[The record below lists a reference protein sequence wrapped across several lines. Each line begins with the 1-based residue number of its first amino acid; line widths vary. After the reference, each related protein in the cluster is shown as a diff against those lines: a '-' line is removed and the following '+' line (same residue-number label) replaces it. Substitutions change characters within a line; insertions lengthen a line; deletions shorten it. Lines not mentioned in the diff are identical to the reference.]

1 MCNVCWVHVV
11 VGDDVDIDAAVS
23 LEPDGDHH
31 DEEVKNG
38 VLAFTD
44 NLPKSMNLCRIT
56 KW

>member
-1 MCNVCWVHVV
+1 MCNVCWIHVV

-23 LEPDGDHH
+23 LEPDGHHH

-38 VLAFTD
+38 VLAFAD

-56 KW
+56 K